1 MKIIESRD
9 ANDVLEYT
17 LSKETVKS
25 KSLSKESSFIVLF
38 KSAFLPVGYPSTVS
52 KDYIHYQFY
61 DTLQAFCSSLIGMLA
76 TRSMLQGFG
85 VGDSNSSVL
94 SALLTW
100 TLRDGVN
107 MISRIVFA
115 YTYANKFSSELKSW
129 RYTAD
134 FLNNIGYAL
143 DFTATSFSNQT
154 IFTLLASV
162 SVVFKTMTSV
172 AGGATKTALTNHF
185 AINQNTADLDAK
197 DGSQETLVNL
207 VGMIVGSYLIQ
218 LVPLENLWIWS
229 IFLVLGSLHLY
240 FNFLAISSVIL
251 KNVNRQRAKILLD
264 HFIQEGSILSP
275 DQVAQ
280 KERIFPGK
288 DHICMGASIH
298 SLNSKDLAFVI
309 KSFQDHDTVM
319 VKQKNIRLVVIHTR
333 SSPEGILKGYLTAVL
348 DQSDRTIKPGL
359 LDKFI
364 AELLNSGWKFNVCD
378 LDLLGYEYYVP
389 KYFIFSA

>member
-1 MKIIESRD
+1 
-9 ANDVLEYT
+9 
-17 LSKETVKS
+17 
-25 KSLSKESSFIVLF
+25 
-38 KSAFLPVGYPSTVS
+38 
-52 KDYIHYQFY
+52 
-61 DTLQAFCSSLIGMLA
+61 
-76 TRSMLQGFG
+76 MLQGFG

-100 TLRDGVN
+100 TLRDGVH

-143 DFTATSFSNQT
+143 DFTAASFSNHT
-154 IFTLLASV
+154 IFTLLASL
-162 SVVFKTMTSV
+162 SVVFKTMTAV

-207 VGMIVGSYLIQ
+207 VGMIVGSYFIQ

-251 KNVNRQRAKILLD
+251 KNVNRQRATILLD
-264 HFIQEGSILSP
+264 HFVQEGSILSP

-280 KERIFPGK
+280 KERLFPGK

-298 SLNSKDLAFVI
+298 SLNSQDLAFVI
-309 KSFQDHDTVM
+309 KSFQESDTVM
-319 VKQKNIRLVVIHTR
+319 VKQNNIRLVIINRR
-333 SSPEGILKGYLTAVL
+333 SSPEVILKGYLTAVL
-348 DQSDRTIKPGL
+348 DQSDRTTKAGI

-364 AELLNSGWKFNVCD
+364 REFLKSEWKFNVCD

-389 KYFIFSA
+389 H